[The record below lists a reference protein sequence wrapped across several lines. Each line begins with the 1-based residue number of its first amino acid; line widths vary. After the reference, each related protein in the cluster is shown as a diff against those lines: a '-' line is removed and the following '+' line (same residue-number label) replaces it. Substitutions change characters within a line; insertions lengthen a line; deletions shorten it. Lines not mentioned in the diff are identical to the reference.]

1 MKSYD
6 VAIIGYGPTGA
17 MMASLLG
24 KQGINTLVV
33 EPNMDIYEIPR
44 AVHYDGE
51 VMRIFQSQGLHE
63 RIKEAGR
70 EPGFIS
76 FLNGFNWR
84 LLHQDL
90 SESDRV
96 LSLIH
101 I

>member
-51 VMRIFQSQGLHE
+51 VMRIFQSQGLHKT
-63 RIKEAGR
+63 IKEASR

-76 FLNGFNWR
+76 FLNGFNWT

-90 SESDRV
+90 
-96 LSLIH
+96 
-101 I
+101 